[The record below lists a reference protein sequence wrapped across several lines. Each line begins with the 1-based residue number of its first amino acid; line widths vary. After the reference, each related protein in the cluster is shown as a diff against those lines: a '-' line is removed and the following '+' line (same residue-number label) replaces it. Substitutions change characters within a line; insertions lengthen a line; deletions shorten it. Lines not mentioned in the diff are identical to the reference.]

1 MLGSVEYHGKEK
13 IVEAR
18 WGCRTMEKKMKAW
31 ALGTNV
37 GNGAAEEAEEEG
49 ERKKEWGVVIR
60 EEELVSWEAGWKA
73 LWKVSTISLI
83 GLSRKWIEC
92 LLHWYSAQGL
102 QLCTPKIYLNCWC
115 RIHPGE
121 KWSDKENWNRK
132 LYCNWLSIF
141 LWDVYS
147 LRAKDCLVSDF

>member
-49 ERKKEWGVVIR
+49 ERKKEWGLLLGRRIGKNPDAGKDWRQKQKGARQRMRWLDGITDSLAMNLSTLR
-60 EEELVSWEAGWKA
+60 EIVMDRGAWS
-73 LWKVSTISLI
+73 
-83 GLSRKWIEC
+83 
-92 LLHWYSAQGL
+92 LHWIWYNIASVFYVLVFRPWGTWDL
-102 QLCTPKIYLNCWC
+102 GSPTRNLSHTPCT
-115 RIHPGE
+115 
-121 KWSDKENWNRK
+121 
-132 LYCNWLSIF
+132 
-141 LWDVYS
+141 
-147 LRAKDCLVSDF
+147 